1 VLLDPQ
7 PQLDIALTTF
17 QRYTV
22 NQPLTVGVDV
32 NYKFGAR

>member
-7 PQLDIALTTF
+7 PQIDIALYSF

-22 NQPLTVGVDV
+22 NQPLTVGVDF
-32 NYKFGAR
+32 NYRFGAK